1 MKTLQ
6 LVLLTLLLTLPLT
19 TIAGLNVNNY
29 HTQQVSQVT
38 LFQKLQY
45 IMKTETKVKN
55 STYVNYYEVNYTVVH
70 YEPSNST
77 IEVYTK
83 GNYTYVQISNT
94 TLSKNESNT
103 TSTFNVSKIIG
114 EGNFSVNIFN
124 EILSLHYPYIFTY
137 FLANDTYAL
146 ILSHGEYVLQYLG
159 TKKVDFNG
167 TNITV
172 LMYNVVFNYTYSQEY
187 EILPNGLIFNTSF
200 TINNG
205 TNVVLTLTNYQNEFS
220 IPFNVTDSP
229 GVGVPYLYIFYLY
242 NPAVKTLTPQIY
254 IETYYPFEI
263 GNYLAQVQYLLYPAS
278 GSKMLQSNYIYGIPT
293 DFSIYF
299 KPYKDEL
306 TGFVTNVG
314 NKNITWGGNMFTLL
328 NESTV
333 LTANNTKVEA
343 YLYEFSNNFSTVYL
357 YVLPS
362 GLVLQEYN
370 FSKTLGTYAE
380 GFQFL
385 ANEYV
390 PMNAT
395 YPTLTS
401 PTYTTLP
408 FKLVNLNTALM
419 VTIVFTIVISVIILL
434 FRQR

>member
-1 MKTLQ
+1 MKALQ

-38 LFQKLQY
+38 LFQKLHY

-55 STYVNYYEVNYTVVH
+55 STYINYYEVNYTVVH

-94 TLSKNESNT
+94 TSSKNESNT

-137 FLANDTYAL
+137 FLANDTYAV

-172 LMYNVVFNYTYSQEY
+172 LMYNVIFNYTYSQEY

-200 TINNG
+200 TTNNG

-220 IPFNVTDSP
+220 IPFNV
-229 GVGVPYLYIFYLY
+229 
-242 NPAVKTLTPQIY
+242 
-254 IETYYPFEI
+254 
-263 GNYLAQVQYLLYPAS
+263 
-278 GSKMLQSNYIYGIPT
+278 
-293 DFSIYF
+293 
-299 KPYKDEL
+299 
-306 TGFVTNVG
+306 
-314 NKNITWGGNMFTLL
+314 
-328 NESTV
+328 
-333 LTANNTKVEA
+333 
-343 YLYEFSNNFSTVYL
+343 
-357 YVLPS
+357 
-362 GLVLQEYN
+362 
-370 FSKTLGTYAE
+370 
-380 GFQFL
+380 
-385 ANEYV
+385 
-390 PMNAT
+390 
-395 YPTLTS
+395 
-401 PTYTTLP
+401 
-408 FKLVNLNTALM
+408 
-419 VTIVFTIVISVIILL
+419 
-434 FRQR
+434 